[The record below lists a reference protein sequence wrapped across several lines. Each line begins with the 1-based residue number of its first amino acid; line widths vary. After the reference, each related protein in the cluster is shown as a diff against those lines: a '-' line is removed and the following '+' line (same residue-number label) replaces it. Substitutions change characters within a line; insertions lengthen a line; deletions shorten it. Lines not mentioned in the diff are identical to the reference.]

1 MELGFATTIRWTR
14 LYKVQL
20 NASVCGFFYNKR
32 FSIICFH
39 CQIVRSDEFPDSK
52 FYTLEAG
59 SYLISK
65 DIRETTKFR
74 ENLQFSASCIL
85 SWLPGFK
92 CSCFFNGLTP
102 FQICCTWPLMF
113 PHLALKKRRYGT
125 HEILVLECLVLLV
138 YPELTHRAALLL
150 AMPLA
155 PSSSLFVSSPGSC
168 ACLCPTF
175 ACRSII
181 HPVSPAS
188 ILDQAHSQV
197 KTLTAVKGSQ
207 AIYAGFIQTAITLP
221 SSVLLALRTK
231 KLNLRQKSWTYSLFS
246 ICFS

>member
-150 AMPLA
+150 AMPSA
-155 PSSSLFVSSPGSC
+155 PSSSLS
-168 ACLCPTF
+168 
-175 ACRSII
+175 
-181 HPVSPAS
+181 
-188 ILDQAHSQV
+188 
-197 KTLTAVKGSQ
+197 
-207 AIYAGFIQTAITLP
+207 
-221 SSVLLALRTK
+221 SSVLLGPVLVFAPPLPAGLSSTPSLLPASWIRPTARLRLWPQSRALRPFM
-231 KLNLRQKSWTYSLFS
+231 LGLYRLLSLFLPVFYS
-246 ICFS
+246 H